1 MAEHQ
6 SRHLCNMASW
16 YKMINKRHRFQ
27 WIHMSLPLMNTK
39 SWIFSCKS
47 LHHMKC
53 SKTACLLVSQPVT
66 VLVSLTVLRLIVSPA
81 IGKTDNESK
90 GLTTIAIGQGMR
102 VRLTTIMLLL
112 SLLHSTKTQPNYKQT
127 GWQVLYMSARV
138 IALILSHNWKCDN
151 PLHESPT
158 NQKQYMYIK
167 NMIKEGRRSVS
178 PAWQQ
183 WLPAQQARC
192 QHDHRVDNE
201 SEGLIRIP
209 EGLTVQHV
217 CLTTIMSLLLY
228 FAKTIFYLLGQQEIN
243 EMQMGISHTRA
254 QLYARWWMLNMD
266 HCSRNYLLLQ

>member
-1 MAEHQ
+1 MTSPWNVLQNISGNNSVENPRKAIWKSRFIHNTVIRYLLTTAEITVATRLWLSINHVI
-6 SRHLCNMASW
+6 SATWRHGTKWSTNDIDFNE
-16 YKMINKRHRFQ
+16 YT
-27 WIHMSLPLMNTK
+27 SLPLMNTK

-66 VLVSLTVLRLIVSPA
+66 VLVSLTVLRLIVSPT

-167 NMIKEGRRSVS
+167 NKIKEDRRSVS

-217 CLTTIMSLLLY
+217 CLTTIMSLL
-228 FAKTIFYLLGQQEIN
+228 
-243 EMQMGISHTRA
+243 
-254 QLYARWWMLNMD
+254 
-266 HCSRNYLLLQ
+266 